1 MKQNINKKKSD
12 KQIMDNTN
20 TKEKKKIVIKKKIKR
35 VLTEKDKIKI
45 MDKIARQHQKNK
57 RRTVTSLDP
66 LNLSD

>member
-1 MKQNINKKKSD
+1 MN
-12 KQIMDNTN
+12 NTS

-45 MDKIARQHQKNK
+45 MDKITRQHQKNK

>member
-1 MKQNINKKKSD
+1 MN
-12 KQIMDNTN
+12 NTS